1 MTRPL
6 ALIVGA
12 GVAGLTAAWWLD
24 RAGWRSIIVER
35 APDLHDGGYMMG
47 LSGQGYA
54 TACRM
59 GLESALLATQAAID
73 ENVYRDRRGRDIV
86 RLRYRD
92 FLQDTPYVAI
102 MRTDLVRLLRDTL
115 PASTEI
121 RFGTTLTAIENGE
134 AGVCARLS
142 DNTDVSADLLI
153 AADGV
158 RSATRRLAFGEGH
171 GRLEPL
177 GYRFAVYDLTS
188 DAALDADFVSFVE
201 PGHMAEYYRIGD
213 HRLAA
218 LHVWRNDGAERA
230 TDAAA
235 WDELGAVTT
244 RSHSRVR
251 DTLASAR
258 TSGVPVLADGLLMAD
273 MPAWSRDRVVLLG
286 DAAHCLTLVSGQGG
300 GLSMASAERLGRAL
314 DGGDVAGA
322 LATHEALLRPAV
334 SRLQHRARGSA
345 RMFVPATPA
354 GFAVRNAIMRAIPR
368 AWLGRYLSSAIRT
381 EIALA

>member
-1 MTRPL
+1 MIRPL

-35 APDLHDGGYMMG
+35 TLDLHDGGYMMG

-59 GLESALLATQAAID
+59 GLEPALLAAQVAID

-92 FLQDTPYVAI
+92 FLRDTPYVAI
-102 MRTDLVRLLRDTL
+102 MRTDLVRLLHDAL
-115 PASTEI
+115 PASSAI
-121 RFGTTLTAIENGE
+121 RFGTTLTAIDPRD
-134 AGVCARLS
+134 AGVRARLS
-142 DNTDVSADLLI
+142 DGTDVSADMLI

-158 RSATRRLAFGEGH
+158 RSATRQLAFGDSH

-213 HRLAA
+213 RRLAA
-218 LHVWRNDGAERA
+218 LHVWQNDVAERA
-230 TDAAA
+230 TGVAA
-235 WDELGAVTT
+235 WEELAAVTT
-244 RSHSRVR
+244 RSHIRVR

-273 MPAWSRDRVVLLG
+273 MPSWSRGRILLLG

-314 DGGDVAGA
+314 ETGDAARA
-322 LATHEALLRPAV
+322 LAAHEALLRPAV

-354 GFAVRNAIMRAIPR
+354 GFAVRNAVMRAIPP
-368 AWLGRYLSSAIRT
+368 AWLGRYLSSTIRT
-381 EIALA
+381 EIALV